1 MPDRFDNLNAC
12 ITMGTRPPSFRRI
25 LTVVVLGCILGWL
38 PVSSLA
44 EESFPL
50 PPSEVEAVDLGTQHF
65 HEAAMEDGWIVA
77 SCQPEPTVTPF
88 AELLTLKLTQGSAE
102 NWAQEITPL
111 GMGSL
116 AGTAKLVDAPF
127 GWNAGVR
134 AGFDRTWPTENS
146 SVSLYYTYFGTQATN
161 TAAGQVYSAFLGN
174 FFADNP
180 DGTGFGPNYRSASV
194 DWDVQFH
201 TIDLEFQ
208 RTYVISPALTLRP
221 FVGVK
226 SGIIRQHINSNWYSP
241 IDSASHDYTFNSATE
256 TLSQDFWGIGPSIG
270 VSAII
275 PLSVTPDH
283 SLTAYFN
290 PSGSLMYGN
299 WEFSEVYQTD
309 GPTSTTILTPSTI
322 AINNDPIHG
331 AATMLRLAL
340 GLEWEKPGQFV
351 TTRVR
356 LGYEAQVWLNQMQF
370 YSYNMGR
377 LNNLMSLQGGVLE
390 VGFCF

>member
-1 MPDRFDNLNAC
+1 MAIR
-12 ITMGTRPPSFRRI
+12 S
-25 LTVVVLGCILGWL
+25 VLVLASILGTL
-38 PVSSLA
+38 PVSSWA
-44 EESFPL
+44 DESSAL
-50 PPSEVEAVDLGTQHF
+50 HPSEIEQIDPGTHLF
-65 HEAAMEDGWIVA
+65 HEAAMEDAWSVA
-77 SCQPEPTVTPF
+77 ACQTEPTITPF

-111 GMGSL
+111 GTGSL
-116 AGTAKLVDAPF
+116 FGTANLVDAPF

-134 AGFDRTWPTENS
+134 AGFDRTWPQEDS
-146 SVSLYYTYFGTQATN
+146 RVSLYYTYFGTQATN
-161 TAAGQVYSAFLGN
+161 QAAGQVYSAFLGN

-221 FVGVK
+221 FIGVK
-226 SGIIRQHINSNWYSP
+226 SGIIRQHIDSKWNGP
-241 IDSASHDYTFNSATE
+241 IDSSSHIYLFNSATE

-270 VSAII
+270 VNASI
-275 PLSVTPDH
+275 PLSVTSDH

-309 GPTSTTILTPSTI
+309 GLTSTTILTPSTI

-340 GLEWEKPGQFV
+340 GLEWERPGQFI